1 MSRYIAMLAAAVI
14 VIVVLACAGVG
25 ADEAGLVAE
34 WRFED
39 GSGSVAENGSED
51 GNWGLTPGAS
61 GVDGSCGNALRFDRV
76 DTTIFTPTITITG
89 TASDPS
95 GIASVTVNDV
105 LASGAS
111 DFCAWDANVTLAMGR
126 NTVTVIATD
135 NDGCNT
141 TETVTVYRIEPFTF
155 VHITDVHI
163 GYTLFDSYKTE
174 AFVRSIEKFADT
186 LQAIKTHN
194 PEFILSPGDL
204 VEYSKED
211 FFNAYMGI
219 SKSLDIPL
227 YNTPGNHDRRGWDP
241 RDDVGLTT
249 YDGIIKNPGD
259 IKPID
264 DGYRDYYFDKYG
276 YRFIGLDSGAD
287 YNVSLP
293 PFLESSDVST
303 LVSYDRWYDYSPE
316 GDGLKEIQLTGLSGM
331 DSGMPKI
338 IFMHHPAISDSD
350 DKLVTGSL
358 ELPVTDNCPP
368 EYGGNDACI
377 AFNRCEFIDYC
388 INNNTDLV
396 LTGHTHRDYVKTLFN
411 EPETHKTWFIQ
422 TRSAT
427 KDPDPYNYHGY
438 RVIEITDEGIIPH
451 IPDMAEDTLRN
462 TGRYSYSTSYNV
474 LDHSRVYAYVSV
486 GSNITGILPDDT
498 VKREIPDSYY
508 TGVLDE
514 LPQIIR
520 CYNEKPDKFKFG
532 LKLLSAGVIEGE
544 SVYFNIVIKHQTAD
558 MTATYTYEDVVF
570 SASENAT
577 AVVDLDP
584 ANVNYTMEL
593 DYDGDG
599 TIDNTTTPTYSII
612 NHAPNVSIA
621 TPAGEQ
627 SYDIIIP
634 YNLKDAESDDCT
646 IIAQYSLDNITWHY
660 ASVGEGGDAMTNV
673 ASTPAGIDYTV
684 VWASGMDLPHTD
696 ATVHFRIMP
705 FYDDLAGD
713 YATTDAFFVDNR
725 ITGDQNRDGII
736 TPADATIALYLAAT
750 CAHNPVADV
759 SGDRQVTSLDA
770 LMILQAAAGA
780 IEL

>member
-1 MSRYIAMLAAAVI
+1 MLVAAVM
-14 VIVVLACAGVG
+14 VVLACAGAG
-25 ADEAGLVAE
+25 ADEDEGFAE
-34 WRFED
+34 WHFEEGFGIIVED
-39 GSGSVAENGSED
+39 GSED
-51 GNWGLTPGAS
+51 GDCRLTHGAS
-61 GVDGSCGNALRFDRV
+61 WVDGNCGKALRFDEV
-76 DTTIFTPTITITG
+76 DTTIYTPTVTG
-89 TASDPS
+89 TA
-95 GIASVTVNDV
+95 
-105 LASGAS
+105 
-111 DFCAWDANVTLAMGR
+111 F
-126 NTVTVIATD
+126 
-135 NDGCNT
+135 
-141 TETVTVYRIEPFTF
+141 EPFTF

-163 GYTLFDSYKTE
+163 GYTLLDSYKTE
-174 AFVRSIEKFADT
+174 AFVRSIERFADT

-204 VEYSKED
+204 VEYSEED
-211 FFNAYMGI
+211 FFNAYMGV

-249 YDGIIKNPGD
+249 YDEIIKNPGD

-276 YRFIGLDSGAD
+276 YRFIGMDSGAD

-293 PFLESSDVST
+293 PFLRSSDMST
-303 LVSYDRWYDYSPE
+303 LVSYDSWYDHSPE
-316 GDGLKEIQLTGLSGM
+316 GDGLKEIQLTRLSEM

-350 DKLVTGSL
+350 DESVTGSL

-411 EPETHKTWFIQ
+411 EPETHKTRFIQ

-427 KDPDPYNYHGY
+427 KDPEPYNYHGY

-451 IPDMAEDTLRN
+451 IPDMTEDTLRN
-462 TGRYSYSTSYNV
+462 TERYTYSAPSNV
-474 LDHSRVYAYVSV
+474 PGHIRIYAYVSV
-486 GSNITGILPDDT
+486 GSNVTGILPDDT

-520 CYNEKPDKFKFG
+520 CYDEKPDKFKFG
-532 LKLLSAGVIEGE
+532 LRLLPADAIEGE
-544 SVYFNIVIKHQTAD
+544 SVHFNIVMKHQTED
-558 MTATYTYEDVVF
+558 MAATYIYEDVTLN
-570 SASENAT
+570 ASENAT
-577 AVVDLDP
+577 AVVDLGP
-584 ANVNYTMEL
+584 ANVDYTMEL

-599 TIDNTTTPTYSII
+599 ATDNTTNPTHIII
-612 NHAPNVSIA
+612 NHAPSVLIA

-627 SYDIIIP
+627 SYNTIIP
-634 YNLKDAESDDCT
+634 YNLKDTESDDCT
-646 IIAQYSLDNITWHY
+646 IIAQYSLNNITWHY
-660 ASVGEGGDAMTNV
+660 ASVGEGGDGMTNV
-673 ASTPAGIDYTV
+673 ASTPAGIDHTV
-684 VWASGMDLPHTD
+684 VWASGMDIPHTD

-705 FYDDLAGD
+705 FNDDLAGD
-713 YATTDAFFVDNR
+713 YATTNAFFVDNR
-725 ITGDQNRDGII
+725 IPGDQNRDGII
-736 TPADATIALYLAAT
+736 TPADAAIAIAVAAT
-750 CAHNPVADV
+750 GAHDPAADV
-759 SGDRQVTSLDA
+759 SGDGQVTSLDA
-770 LMILQAAAGA
+770 LMILKAATGN